1 MIDKNKNIIITGGS
15 DGIGL
20 AAVEQLL
27 EYDNNIFI
35 VGKNAE
41 KGNKIINKFK
51 NSKIEFIQCDLSE
64 DEQVK
69 DLIKK
74 FNKLNK
80 VDTLINNAGAY
91 FIKREVNSKNIEK
104 TFALNHLSY
113 FRLSLGLLEKL
124 EQSKEGRII
133 NVASNAHKRFELA
146 LEDLENKLNYN
157 GWKSYCRSKLLNV
170 LFTYSFNKEIKTNV
184 TCNCLHPG
192 FVNSNFGNNN
202 SFYFKFLIN
211 FIRNFISISTK
222 KGSETIIYLAESDN
236 IKNISGKYFYKKKE
250 IKSSPHSYNED
261 IAKNVWKKTLSYL

>member
-51 NSKIEFIQCDLSE
+51 NSKIEFFQCDLSE

>member
-51 NSKIEFIQCDLSE
+51 NSKIEFFQCDLSE

-80 VDTLINNAGAY
+80 IDTLINNAGAY

>member
-1 MIDKNKNIIITGGS
+1 MDKNKNIIITGGT

-41 KGNKIINKFK
+41 KGNKIISKFK
-51 NSKIEFIQCDLSE
+51 NSKIDFFQCDLSE

-80 VDTLINNAGAY
+80 IDTLINNAGAY

-113 FRLSLGLLEKL
+113 FKLSLGLLEKL

-133 NVASNAHKRFELA
+133 NVASNAHKRFELI
-146 LEDLENKLNYN
+146 LDDLENKLNYN

-170 LFTYSFNKEIKTNV
+170 LFTYSFKKEIKTNV

-202 SFYFKFLIN
+202 NFYLKSLIN
-211 FIRNFISISTK
+211 FVRNFISISTK
-222 KGSETIIYLAESDN
+222 KGSETIIYLTESDQ

-250 IKSSPHSYNED
+250 IKSSLYSYNEE
-261 IAKNVWKKTLSYL
+261 IAKNVWIKTLSYL